1 MNRDIYSQAE
11 QLNKKHRR
19 KRTWYKILSV
29 PICLVVFVTTYALIL
44 PAITM
49 ESTPDTYC
57 GIAEH
62 VHTDDCYELPGT
74 PAHKE
79 VQCTAGADLGQ
90 GEYIVH
96 KHDSFCFDDSGE
108 LLCALA
114 EQDEHVHTDACY
126 DGDSLICGLVTGI
139 VHQHTADCVISV
151 PATEP
156 QGLVCTVEE
165 HKHTEAC
172 FMNPE
177 GEAPSGET
185 GGDVPADKT
194 PASDVPTGDD
204 PSNET
209 PKGDVPT
216 DAAQGSSVPGDAVQ
230 STGAANGD
238 TPEDDAAVNSTPAR
252 APAASGLITDVTLT
266 INDNVSASG
275 CYEAAVTGGGAALEG
290 KNVRYQWYKSTNSG
304 ATYTAVKAKNFT
316 VGSNTVSN
324 IGGDRGEKLFLALD
338 GGTVSD
344 TLPSVTYKAVLKVDG
359 TEYNSVSAVRTNT
372 MKASGL
378 ALGYYFVSG
387 TSGAV
392 CELATA
398 KDIQIRDKNEVPQIE
413 KSVDDN
419 DGTVEIGQKLT
430 YTITGKVPS
439 TKGYTEFTYQVTDT
453 MTEGLTFNKDVKV
466 TIGGVEVT
474 AAATIT
480 NNENGFVA
488 SVNMMNYQDQIDAP
502 VVITY
507 TAIVNE
513 NAIQREKETNAATLK
528 YSNNPAD
535 KTTFEESS
543 VEVDV
548 FSFNIVIN
556 KYAANNA
563 ETKLEG
569 AKFVLK
575 NNEGK
580 YYKYDAATKAV
591 TWVAAKAD
599 ATEVSTDANG
609 AARFDGLQAGTYSL
623 EETVAPA
630 GYNQLTKDI
639 TIVLDKNGSATI
651 DGAASAPGAAH
662 SLTTGVAN
670 STGTVLPE
678 TGGTGTVIFVALGAL
693 AVICAG
699 VFLVTN
705 KRMSKE
711 SF

>member
-1 MNRDIYSQAE
+1 M
-11 QLNKKHRR
+11 KTMR
-19 KRTWYKILSV
+19 KLFTVLLALAMTLALAVSAFAADTGSITITNPQGDHTYTAYKI
-29 PICLVVFVTTYALIL
+29 FDVTY
-44 PAITM
+44 
-49 ESTPDTYC
+49 
-57 GIAEH
+57 
-62 VHTDDCYELPGT
+62 
-74 PAHKE
+74 
-79 VQCTAGADLGQ
+79 
-90 GEYIVH
+90 
-96 KHDSFCFDDSGE
+96 
-108 LLCALA
+108 
-114 EQDEHVHTDACY
+114 
-126 DGDSLICGLVTGI
+126 
-139 VHQHTADCVISV
+139 TADGVNYSYTIS
-151 PATEP
+151 
-156 QGLVCTVEE
+156 
-165 HKHTEAC
+165 
-172 FMNPE
+172 
-177 GEAPSGET
+177 
-185 GGDVPADKT
+185 D
-194 PASDVPTGDD
+194 
-204 PSNET
+204 
-209 PKGDVPT
+209 T
-216 DAAQGSSVPGDAVQ
+216 DAAF
-230 STGAANGD
+230 STVKTYADVTANGLNL
-238 TPEDDAAVNSTPAR
+238 TAVANTNKYNVSIGAGFS
-252 APAASGLITDVTLT
+252 AASFAQHLKANADSLG
-266 INDNVSASG
+266 
-275 CYEAAVTGGGAALEG
+275 TG
-290 KNVRYQWYKSTNSG
+290 
-304 ATYTAVKAKNFT
+304 TAFAK
-316 VGSNTVSN
+316 VG
-324 IGGDRGEKLFLALD
+324 D
-338 GGTVSD
+338 
-344 TLPSVTYKAVLKVDG
+344 
-359 TEYNSVSAVRTNT
+359 T

-387 TSGAV
+387 TSGTV

-413 KSVDDN
+413 KVVNDD
-419 DGTVEIGQKLT
+419 DLTVEIGQVLT
-430 YTITGKVPS
+430 YSITGKVPS

-453 MTEGLTFNKDVKV
+453 MTEGLTFSKDVKV
-466 TIGGVEVT
+466 TIGGTDVT

-507 TAIVNE
+507 TATVNE
-513 NAIQREKETNAATLK
+513 KAIQREKETNSATLK

-580 YYKYDAATKAV
+580 YYKCDAATKAV
-591 TWVAAKAD
+591 TWVDDKAQ
-599 ATEVSTDANG
+599 ATEVSTGADG

-623 EETVAPA
+623 EETAAPA

-651 DGAASAPGAAH
+651 DGAASAPGADH

-678 TGGTGTVIFVALGAL
+678 TGGTGTMIFVALGAL